1 VFGDFASEGEIRGKI
16 LIGIGRGLTTPL
28 LPHHLAYGS
37 RTKAVRLVK
46 LTERIDVATLKRQSN
61 DRATQSRVQ
70 DYDSSARGHE
80 PIWRYSTPIHNSR
93 LDGVA
98 LGNHDDPTVSN
109 DNSEAYAVSRSL
121 TP

>member
-1 VFGDFASEGEIRGKI
+1 MVDDVFGDFAGEGEGAGKI
-16 LIGIGRGLTTPL
+16 LIGIGRGLTTLL

-46 LTERIDVATLKRQSN
+46 LSERINVATLKRQST

-80 PIWRYSTPIHNSR
+80 LILRYSTLS
-93 LDGVA
+93 
-98 LGNHDDPTVSN
+98 LGSHLINFLFVLH
-109 DNSEAYAVSRSL
+109 
-121 TP
+121 